1 MTKEEDALRARVCS
15 AVARLLRE
23 ERERQVLSMSEVAGR
38 AGISQ
43 QMVSY
48 VEREL
53 RVPTIDTLFRLA
65 QAMGLNPIALLTKA
79 SAPDLG
85 LRSRHRQQGREKLF
99 PETRT
104 KTQEVATCNE

>member
-1 MTKEEDALRARVCS
+1 MTKEEDALRSKVCS

-23 ERERQVLSMSEVAGR
+23 ERERQMLSMSEVAGR

-48 VEREL
+48 VERGM

-65 QAMGLNPIALLTKA
+65 QAMGLSPVSLLAKA
-79 SAPDLG
+79 AAPDLG
-85 LRSRHRQQGREKLF
+85 LRSRYRRRTGARGRD
-99 PETRT
+99 
-104 KTQEVATCNE
+104 

>member
-1 MTKEEDALRARVCS
+1 MTSEENALRAKVCA

-23 ERERQVLSMSEVAGR
+23 ERERQMLSMTEVAGR

-48 VEREL
+48 VEREM

-65 QAMGLNPIALLTKA
+65 QAMEVNPVTLLAKA
-79 SAPDLG
+79 SAPELG
-85 LRSRHRQQGREKLF
+85 LRPKPRHRRK
-99 PETRT
+99 
-104 KTQEVATCNE
+104 N

>member
-1 MTKEEDALRARVCS
+1 MTKEENALRARVCS

-38 AGISQ
+38 AGLSQ

-48 VEREL
+48 VEREM

-65 QAMGLNPIALLTKA
+65 QALGLNPVTLLTKA
-79 SAPDLG
+79 AAHDLG
-85 LRSRHRQQGREKLF
+85 LRNRRRQQE
-99 PETRT
+99 
-104 KTQEVATCNE
+104 QE

>member
-1 MTKEEDALRARVCS
+1 MTKEENALRARVCS

-23 ERERQVLSMSEVAGR
+23 EREQQVLSMSEVAGR
-38 AGISQ
+38 AGLSQ

-48 VEREL
+48 VEREM

-65 QAMGLNPIALLTKA
+65 HALGLNPITLLTKA

-85 LRSRHRQQGREKLF
+85 LQSRYRQQWREKLS
-99 PETRT
+99 PSARP
-104 KTQEVATCNE
+104 KSPEVATRNK

>member
-1 MTKEEDALRARVCS
+1 MTKEENALRAKVCS

-23 ERERQVLSMSEVAGR
+23 ERERQALSMSEVAGR

-48 VEREL
+48 VEREM

-65 QAMGLNPIALLTKA
+65 QAMGMNPTTLLTNA

-85 LRSRHRQQGREKLF
+85 LQSRHR
-99 PETRT
+99 RT
-104 KTQEVATCNE
+104 KRDQA